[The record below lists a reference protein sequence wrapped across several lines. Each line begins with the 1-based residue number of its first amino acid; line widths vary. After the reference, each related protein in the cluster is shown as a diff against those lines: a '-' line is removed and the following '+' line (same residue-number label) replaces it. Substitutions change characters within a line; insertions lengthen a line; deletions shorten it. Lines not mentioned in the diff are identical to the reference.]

1 MQVDASGMWG
11 GWRLGTRKLAYR
23 SGARALGTLRAED
36 LASLCDSAEPRRSTG
51 TASRSRTDVRLEV
64 CAARAPF
71 VSCGRCSAILCARR
85 QPVSKI
91 GRGPAAR
98 VGIVAMGV

>member
-1 MQVDASGMWG
+1 MREAVSRVLSGRGAVHAAVQVH
-11 GWRLGTRKLAYR
+11 
-23 SGARALGTLRAED
+23 LGTLRAED
-36 LASLCDSAEPRRSTG
+36 LASPCDSAEPRRSTG
-51 TASRSRTDVRLEV
+51 TASQSRTDVRLEV
-64 CAARAPF
+64 CAARAPY
-71 VSCGRCSAILCARR
+71 VSCGRCGAILCARR